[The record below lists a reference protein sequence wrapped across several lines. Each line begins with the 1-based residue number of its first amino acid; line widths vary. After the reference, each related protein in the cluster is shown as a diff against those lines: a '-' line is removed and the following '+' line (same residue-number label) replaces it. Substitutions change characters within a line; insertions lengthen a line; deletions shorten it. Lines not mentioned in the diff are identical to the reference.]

1 MSTKVS
7 KTAIGAFV
15 LGGIVLAVAAVL
27 VLGAGKFFVTEHKY
41 VTFFEG
47 SVKGLN
53 VGSPVMFHG
62 VKVGE
67 VTDISII
74 ADQQTHQLK
83 IPVIFSLE
91 PAKFKGTREE
101 FQRDPQMVAKAVRE
115 FGLRT
120 QLQTLSFVTGQL
132 MVGLDFF
139 PDKPAQFV
147 GLTKEY
153 PEIPNVPTPLE
164 QLQKTLEDLPFREIV
179 HNLNDTL
186 ASVEELVQSIDA
198 QKTTQT
204 IETTLKDV
212 QTLVRN
218 VNDKVEPMVASIM
231 KTSAATETAL
241 KDTSASVKTTLAETE
256 KTLADLR
263 GDMKQVLANA
273 DKTLESARS
282 ALKQSEQTL
291 QAYSDDSRL
300 VTEMNKTMRE
310 LSATSRS
317 FRNLSDYLE
326 RHPESLIRGK
336 AGAKGD

>member
-1 MSTKVS
+1 MLKNLSLGTKL
-7 KTAIGAFV
+7 IGAFFLMAAIV
-15 LGGIVLAVAAVL
+15 AFTGSFGIRTIDRV
-27 VLGAGKFFVTEHKY
+27 GTE
-41 VTFFEG
+41 
-47 SVKGLN
+47 
-53 VGSPVMFHG
+53 
-62 VKVGE
+62 
-67 VTDISII
+67 
-74 ADQQTHQLK
+74 
-83 IPVIFSLE
+83 
-91 PAKFKGTREE
+91 
-101 FQRDPQMVAKAVRE
+101 
-115 FGLRT
+115 
-120 QLQTLSFVTGQL
+120 
-132 MVGLDFF
+132 
-139 PDKPAQFV
+139 
-147 GLTKEY
+147 
-153 PEIPNVPTPLE
+153 
-164 QLQKTLEDLPFREIV
+164 
-179 HNLNDTL
+179 
-186 ASVEELVQSIDA
+186 
-198 QKTTQT
+198 
-204 IETTLKDV
+204 
-212 QTLVRN
+212 
-218 VNDKVEPMVASIM
+218 VNAIM